1 MRLLDGPKYTPA
13 PERKRTIHASK
24 RASSDGTQRDPR
36 LNAVGV
42 EWVVDAAGC
51 DPAALCDATTL
62 EALFAAIL
70 DAARLTPV
78 AAPTW
83 HRFPHTGGLTG
94 VQVLAESH
102 LACHTFPEHASFC
115 LNVFCCV
122 ARPEWDVEG
131 VIGRFVGAREINVR
145 RIERHF
151 VAPAV
156 SSATGSSTES

>member
-1 MRLLDGPKYTPA
+1 
-13 PERKRTIHASK
+13 
-24 RASSDGTQRDPR
+24 
-36 LNAVGV
+36 LNAAVGV

-51 DPAALCDATTL
+51 DPVALRDAAAL

-70 DAARLTPV
+70 DTARLTPV
-78 AAPTW
+78 APATW

-102 LACHTFPEHASFC
+102 LACHTFPEHGSVC

-122 ARPEWDVEG
+122 ARPNWDVEG
-131 VIGRFVGAREINVR
+131 VVGQLLGAREITVR

-151 VAPAV
+151 VAPEVPGVAA
-156 SSATGSSTES
+156 SSAGS